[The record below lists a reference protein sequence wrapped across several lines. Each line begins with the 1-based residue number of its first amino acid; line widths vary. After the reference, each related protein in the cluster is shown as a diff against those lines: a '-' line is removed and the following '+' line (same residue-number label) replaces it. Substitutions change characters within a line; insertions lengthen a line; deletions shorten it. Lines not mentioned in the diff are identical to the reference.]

1 MPSDLTVADFLPYV
15 GQTFCVDVAGAAPIE
30 LELVAATELS
40 PASRPNPESR
50 QPFSLLF
57 LGPPSDHYL
66 SQRTYRLAHAQMGDL
81 DIFLVPLGPVD
92 RRMQYEAIFT

>member
-1 MPSDLTVADFLPYV
+1 MMDALTAADFSPHV
-15 GQTFCVDVAGAAPIE
+15 GQTFRVEVAGIAPID
-30 LELVAATELS
+30 LELVRATELS
-40 PASRPNPESR
+40 PASRPDPESR

-66 SQRTYRLAHAQMGDL
+66 PQRTYRLAHAQMGDL

-92 RRMQYEAIFT
+92 RRMQYEAIFA

>member
-1 MPSDLTVADFLPYV
+1 M
-15 GQTFCVDVAGAAPIE
+15 AGIAPID
-30 LELVAATELS
+30 LELMRDRAIAGE
-40 PASRPNPESR
+40 RPNPESR

-66 SQRTYRLAHAQMGDL
+66 PQRTYRLAHAQMGDL

>member
-1 MPSDLTVADFLPYV
+1 MLDALTVADFAPRV
-15 GQTFCVDVAGAAPIE
+15 GQIFHVEVSGIAPID
-30 LELVAATELS
+30 LELVNATELS
-40 PASRPNPESR
+40 PASRPSPESR

-66 SQRTYRLAHAQMGDL
+66 PQRTYRLAHAQMGDL
-81 DIFLVPLGPVD
+81 DVFLVPLGPVD

>member
-1 MPSDLTVADFLPYV
+1 MLSELTVADFSPHV
-15 GQTFCVDVAGAAPIE
+15 GQMFLAEVTGVAPID
-30 LELVAATELS
+30 LELVRATELA

-66 SQRTYRLAHAQMGDL
+66 PQRTYRLEHAQMGDL
-81 DIFLVPLGPVD
+81 DIFLVPLGPID
-92 RRMQYEAIFT
+92 QRMQYEAIFT

>member
-1 MPSDLTVADFLPYV
+1 MIDAPTAADFSPHV
-15 GQTFCVDVAGAAPIE
+15 GRMFRVEVAGLAPID
-30 LELVAATELS
+30 LELVRATELS
-40 PASRPNPESR
+40 PASRSGLENR

-66 SQRTYRLAHAQMGDL
+66 PQRTYRLAHAQMGAL

-92 RRMQYEAIFT
+92 RRMQYEAIFA